1 MWSSVGVKDNCKQ
14 CNGCEIPFEDNRNQ
28 HRQYLEG
35 MNNFI
40 FLWRHFIHSTEFRKA
55 INQQQKGPS
64 SFLNLTVMHLK
75 QPQSNISKNY
85 NCIQLLEGKAL
96 SPYRDLHLLPPLAS
110 ISKINTIDQDKRD
123 EHFYSTVL
131 FLNVWRTWEVKHF
144 AGANEGGGRQTF
156 WLNARI
162 FWRTSLAH

>member
-85 NCIQLLEGKAL
+85 NCIQLLEGKVL

-110 ISKINTIDQDKRD
+110 ISKINTIDQDKRGRTFLLD
-123 EHFYSTVL
+123 GPLSECLKNLGSETFCRSERGRRETDVL
-131 FLNVWRTWEVKHF
+131 TKLSNILTH
-144 AGANEGGGRQTF
+144 
-156 WLNARI
+156 
-162 FWRTSLAH
+162 